1 MFQPSGLVIPVSWT
15 NPDIFVFP
23 GHRVTY
29 LSTNYL
35 HRMNA
40 KLGSYLAFPSP
51 YRLAA
56 LNFMIENIDFLSP
69 RLVGDRFNG
78 HSIPLEVLKD
88 LSALEELLVE
98 VAKWHYRNENPQRKR
113 IPKGFADEV
122 SLKVTE
128 IGDGSAIP
136 KIVLCVSSVTGT
148 LFPVDHREYF
158 AKAKESIVTAI
169 DQAQHQRSVAGILQ
183 DSHLAYF
190 DRIGRSLRDSE
201 ALELNYPDAK
211 RPARINRATRRYL
224 TLAASSVQG
233 FTEEVTLR
241 GSVCE
246 ADQRKDRF
254 QLQLI
259 DGRII
264 DAPIQSEH
272 RETILD
278 AFQRFRQGVRV
289 MIDGVG
295 RYDRRNR
302 LDGLESVEHISLLDS
317 LDVGARLEEFTS
329 LANGWLEGKGVAP
342 NVDDLEWLTDQFEAN
357 YSDRLPAPYLYPTGE
372 GGVQAEW
379 SLDQWEATLDIDLK
393 SKTAY
398 WHALHQS
405 SDEESEREIDLSS
418 LDGWKWIA
426 DQLTSLVPGD
436 SGE

>member
-1 MFQPSGLVIPVSWT
+1 MT
-15 NPDIFVFP
+15 
-23 GHRVTY
+23 
-29 LSTNYL
+29 
-35 HRMNA
+35 
-40 KLGSYLAFPSP
+40 
-51 YRLAA
+51 
-56 LNFMIENIDFLSP
+56 ENIEFLNP
-69 RLVGDRFNG
+69 RLIGDRFHG
-78 HSIPLEVLKD
+78 HSIPLEILKD

-98 VAKWHYRNENPQRKR
+98 VAKWHFRAENPQRKR
-113 IPKGFADEV
+113 IPKGFADDV
-122 SLKVTE
+122 ALKVTE
-128 IGDGSAIP
+128 IGDGSAVP

-169 DQAQHQRSVAGILQ
+169 DHAQHQRSVAGILL

-190 DRIGRSLRDSE
+190 DRIGRSLRDGE
-201 ALELNYPDAK
+201 ALELNYPDTS

-241 GSVCE
+241 GRVCE

-278 AFQRFRQGVRV
+278 AFHRFRHGVRV

-295 RYDRRNR
+295 RYNRRSR
-302 LDGLESVEHISLLDS
+302 LDGLESVEHISLLDPM
-317 LDVGARLEEFTS
+317 DVGARLEEFAS
-329 LANGWLEGKGVAP
+329 LSNGWLEGKGIAP
-342 NVDDLEWLTDQFEAN
+342 IVSDLEWLTDQFEAN
-357 YSDRLPAPYLYPTGE
+357 YPGELPAPYLYPTGE

-379 SLDQWEATLDIDLK
+379 SVDTWEATLDVDLQSK
-393 SKTAY
+393 SAY
-398 WHALHQS
+398 WHALNQS
-405 SDEESEREIDLSS
+405 GEEIERKIDLAA
-418 LDGWKWIA
+418 LAGWKWLA
-426 DQLTSLVPGD
+426 DQLAALMSGD
-436 SGE
+436 SSE

>member
-1 MFQPSGLVIPVSWT
+1 MAQ
-15 NPDIFVFP
+15 
-23 GHRVTY
+23 
-29 LSTNYL
+29 
-35 HRMNA
+35 
-40 KLGSYLAFPSP
+40 
-51 YRLAA
+51 
-56 LNFMIENIDFLSP
+56 NIDFLEP

-98 VAKWHYRNENPQRKR
+98 VAKWHYRNENPERKR
-113 IPKGFADEV
+113 IPKGFADDV

-136 KIVLCVSSVTGT
+136 KIVLCVSSATGT

-158 AKAKESIVTAI
+158 AKAKESVVTAI
-169 DQAQHQRSVAGILQ
+169 DNAHHQRSVAGILL

-190 DRIGRSLRDSE
+190 DRIGRSLRDNE
-201 ALELNYPDAK
+201 ALELNYPDTK
-211 RPARINRATRRYL
+211 RPAQINRTTRRYL
-224 TLAASSVQG
+224 TLAASSAGG

-254 QLQLI
+254 QLRLI

-264 DAPIQSEH
+264 GAPIQSEH

-278 AFQRFRQGVRV
+278 AFHRFRHGVRV
-289 MIDGVG
+289 IIDGVG
-295 RYDRRNR
+295 RYNRRNR
-302 LDGLESVEHISLLDS
+302 LDGLESVEHISLLDP

-329 LANGWLEGKGVAP
+329 LSNGWLEGRGIAP
-342 NVDDLEWLTDQFEAN
+342 KADDLDWLTDQFEAN

-393 SKTAY
+393 SKSAY
-398 WHALHQS
+398 WHALNQS
-405 SDEESEREIDLSS
+405 NDEESEHEIDLSS
-418 LDGWKWIA
+418 LDGWKWLA
-426 DQLTSLVPGD
+426 DQLTQLVPGD
-436 SGE
+436 SDA